1 MLGPP
6 KSIRVDRLGRYL
18 VVGHRLDKKRAVLR
32 WSGGLGGGGFQA
44 AVTAD
49 FARRSEGSADFVTWT
64 HMCEPF
70 ARQISTER
78 VSGMINQAKAAPF
91 AVHPHILARKVA
103 RRSVAD
109 LHSINKFWHDM
120 PHNGIIREADEV
132 VARDPGRVRRAA
144 GSVLQEESRAR
155 IEGLTSPIL
164 LDPSEQLISND
175 RVSLPGAREFI
186 AGEQYAAS
194 PGEALPFMDIM
205 LADTAIYLW
214 HNCMYE
220 EDLKR
225 G

>member
-1 MLGPP
+1 MNECPAHPNRFGSTDLGATWLSAIGWTKNEPSLDGAAGWGEEVFKPP
-6 KSIRVDRLGRYL
+6 SQRT
-18 VVGHRLDKKRAVLR
+18 
-32 WSGGLGGGGFQA
+32 S
-44 AVTAD
+44 
-49 FARRSEGSADFVTWT
+49 RRSEGSADFVTWT

-186 AGEQYAAS
+186 AG
-194 PGEALPFMDIM
+194 
-205 LADTAIYLW
+205 
-214 HNCMYE
+214 
-220 EDLKR
+220 
-225 G
+225 